1 MLSNT
6 NTPGNSNFLYKQNIT
21 NSFLYA
27 IGKSPAPICRS
38 CNLEED
44 TISHLLLSCQN
55 TNEEDKVKIRKFTN
69 DEIDEITTLNLSRNP
84 DFIKTVINIAK
95 TQNLPSDINLN
106 VQYN

>member
-1 MLSNT
+1 M
-6 NTPGNSNFLYKQNIT
+6 
-21 NSFLYA
+21 
-27 IGKSPAPICRS
+27 
-38 CNLEED
+38 
-44 TISHLLLSCQN
+44 
-55 TNEEDKVKIRKFTN
+55 KIRKFTN